1 MQVDGTYTNGQ
12 QTSPAALTDV
22 PRSPF
27 TSSLSFDG
35 SAGCFN
41 ASNAGAGDFGMWA
54 IGGVDRTYAM
64 WFKST
69 NGGNLLGHGE
79 VTNSAVRGSA

>member
-1 MQVDGTYTNGQ
+1 MYL
-12 QTSPAALTDV
+12 AL
-22 PRSPF
+22 PF

-41 ASNAGAGDFGMWA
+41 GSNSGAADFGMWA

-69 NGGNLLGHGE
+69 AGGNC
-79 VTNSAVRGSA
+79 SATASNQ